1 MIDALGSVLS
11 IFYKFTNSYGLAI
24 ILLTVMVRLVLFPLT
39 LKQTRSMQGMARVQP
54 DVKKLQAEFGQDK
67 QQLNAEMM
75 ALYKREKINPAAGCL
90 PLLLQIPVFFG
101 LYQVIRG
108 LTTTGS
114 LSWMQVQVSSPRHL
128 AKNSEMYRAII
139 GGGGKLKSF
148 GLNLAETASSVTG
161 GFGSRLPY
169 LLMVLAIA
177 ATGFAQQI
185 RANKLNPATTSQ
197 AAQMQQIMKILPV
210 GFALFC
216 FQAQAGLVL
225 YWLASNLWT
234 LVQQEVLHK
243 TNPSPAS
250 LAAAEAKANGTPS
263 KPSKIGSAGISPVLT
278 AREGKGRTA
287 PKARAMV
294 NESAKAMVK
303 GSSAAALKGSVSDK
317 AASGGKVPSKA
328 LSSGTKSVTSPSK
341 SAKANSKGASKA
353 PNNQRKGR

>member
-11 IFYKFTNSYGLAI
+11 IFFKFTNSYGLAI
-24 ILLTVMVRLVLFPLT
+24 ILLTVVVRLVLFPLT

-54 DVKKLQAEFGQDK
+54 EVKKLQAEFQGDK

-108 LTTTGS
+108 LTNTGNM
-114 LSWMQVQVSSPRHL
+114 SWMQVQVSAPRHL
-128 AKNSEMYRAII
+128 AKNSEMYRSII
-139 GGGGKLKSF
+139 NDGGTLKSF

-161 GFGSRLPY
+161 GFGVRLPY
-169 LLMVLAIA
+169 LLMVLGIA
-177 ATGFAQQI
+177 ASGFAQQI
-185 RANKLNPATTSQ
+185 RANKLNPATTAQ

-216 FQAQAGLVL
+216 FQAQAGLVV
-225 YWLASNLWT
+225 YWLASNIWT

-250 LAAAEAKANGTPS
+250 LAAAAIASPTSVVKTKPTKSGAVVPPITTKPAKSPNIAAGTKPAS
-263 KPSKIGSAGISPVLT
+263 KPVSATKPIS
-278 AREGKGRTA
+278 
-287 PKARAMV
+287 
-294 NESAKAMVK
+294 
-303 GSSAAALKGSVSDK
+303 
-317 AASGGKVPSKA
+317 
-328 LSSGTKSVTSPSK
+328 SPSK

>member
-24 ILLTVMVRLVLFPLT
+24 ILLTVIVRLVLFPLT

-54 DVKKLQAEFGQDK
+54 EVKKLQAEFGQDK

-101 LYQVIRG
+101 MYQVIRG
-108 LTTTGS
+108 LTNTGS
-114 LSWMQVQVSSPRHL
+114 LSWMQVQVSAPRHL
-128 AKNSEMYRAII
+128 AKSSEMYRAII
-139 GGGGKLKSF
+139 EGGGKLKSF

-185 RANKLNPATTSQ
+185 RANKLNPATTAQ

-234 LVQQEVLHK
+234 LVQQEVLNK
-243 TNPSPAS
+243 TNPSPAA
-250 LAAAEAKANGTPS
+250 LAAAEARASLAKAKPVVPEIAAMKAPS
-263 KPSKIGSAGISPVLT
+263 AARSGKSMKTAGGSPVVS
-278 AREGKGRTA
+278 
-287 PKARAMV
+287 PKLV
-294 NESAKAMVK
+294 
-303 GSSAAALKGSVSDK
+303 
-317 AASGGKVPSKA
+317 
-328 LSSGTKSVTSPSK
+328 TKSVVSGAKPGTTPTK

-353 PNNQRKGR
+353 PTNQRKGR

>member
-24 ILLTVMVRLVLFPLT
+24 ILLTVVVRLVLFPLT

-54 DVKKLQAEFGQDK
+54 EVKKLQAEFGQDK

-108 LTTTGS
+108 LTNTGS
-114 LSWMQVQVSSPRHL
+114 LSWMQVQVSAPRHL

-139 GGGGKLKSF
+139 EGGGKLKSF

-169 LLMVLAIA
+169 LLMVLGIA
-177 ATGFAQQI
+177 GTGFIQQI
-185 RANKLNPATTSQ
+185 RANKLNPATTAQ

-234 LVQQEVLHK
+234 LAQQEILNK

-250 LAAAEAKANGTPS
+250 LAATQARADAVKAKPATPELVAAKAPTSSGPA
-263 KPSKIGSAGISPVLT
+263 KPAKSGAGSPVMSSKLP
-278 AREGKGRTA
+278 AKN
-287 PKARAMV
+287 V
-294 NESAKAMVK
+294 NSGAK
-303 GSSAAALKGSVSDK
+303 
-317 AASGGKVPSKA
+317 P
-328 LSSGTKSVTSPSK
+328 VTSPSK

>member
-11 IFYKFTNSYGLAI
+11 IFFKFTNSYGLAI
-24 ILLTVMVRLVLFPLT
+24 ILLTVVVRLVLFPLT

-54 DVKKLQAEFGQDK
+54 DVKKLQAECQGDK

-108 LTTTGS
+108 LTNTGNM
-114 LSWMQVQVSSPRHL
+114 SWMQVQVSAPKHL
-128 AKNSEMYRAII
+128 AKNSEMYRSII
-139 GGGGKLKSF
+139 NDAGKLKSF

-161 GFGSRLPY
+161 GFGVRLPY
-169 LLMVLAIA
+169 LLMVLGIA

-185 RANKLNPATTSQ
+185 RANKLNPATTAQ

-216 FQAQAGLVL
+216 FQAQAGLVV
-225 YWLASNLWT
+225 YWLASNIWT

-250 LAAAEAKANGTPS
+250 LAAAAAIAPPASLIKAKPTKSGAVVPPVTAKGGKAPNIVAAT
-263 KPSKIGSAGISPVLT
+263 KPL
-278 AREGKGRTA
+278 
-287 PKARAMV
+287 
-294 NESAKAMVK
+294 AK
-303 GSSAAALKGSVSDK
+303 SVSATK
-317 AASGGKVPSKA
+317 PV
-328 LSSGTKSVTSPSK
+328 SSPGK